1 VKHFHTLIKLKKR
14 EVDVLRKQMN
24 NLKDQR
30 QFLED
35 LYQRMENDLHA
46 EVDLAGTLTHM
57 GVFFG
62 DYSEAIKKKQELV
75 QQQMRAV
82 DKQMDIVAENMRIM
96 FGEQKKFEIVLER
109 KMREAAYIRDQRE
122 QQMMDERASRSSQ
135 PHA

>member
-14 EVDVLRKQMN
+14 EVDVFRKQMN
-24 NLKDQR
+24 NLKDQK

-35 LYQRMENDLHA
+35 LHQRMENDRLS
-46 EVDLAGTLTHM
+46 EVELAGALTHM

-75 QQQMRAV
+75 QQQIRAV
-82 DKQMDIVAENMRIM
+82 DKQMDIVAENMRVV

-109 KMREAAYIRDQRE
+109 KTAAAAYQQE
-122 QQMMDERASRSSQ
+122 QQEQQRMDERASRNQ
-135 PHA
+135 HHA